1 MCVKNMQ
8 FIATE
13 EIIGEFTAN
22 GVLGLAPTKQGK
34 QSIIDQLYTQGVI
47 NQRVVGLNFENPLD
61 TN

>member
-1 MCVKNMQ
+1 MQ